1 MILSG
6 LVARSL
12 FVMNVI
18 GKRIGTLLI
27 IFTKPL
33 IRMIQAV
40 GDSTP
45 RWKNDF
51 VTREVRLGLE
61 TKGFAKNNK

>member
-1 MILSG
+1 
-6 LVARSL
+6 
-12 FVMNVI
+12 MNVI